1 MLVASNFIFFIFL
14 KKIADYHPGRL
25 KLCREGETGRK
36 ILKRIAN
43 PPDLMYNLNSN
54 MIDTLFREWELS
66 PEITALL
73 CCAGL
78 VGYLIYRLHC
88 VNQLLRH
95 GISTQ
100 GRIARVGTSSHY
112 LCTYRDKTGKKHE
125 RGITIPR
132 DMTNG
137 ESVEILYSPNNP
149 AEFITPGVRNPR
161 APIIYPLVTISLAG
175 LFILFTELFS

>member
-1 MLVASNFIFFIFL
+1 MSNFNFFHFFE
-14 KKIADYHPGRL
+14 KKLRIIIRGDLNCAER
-25 KLCREGETGRK
+25 GETGRK

-54 MIDTLFREWELS
+54 MIDTLFREWGLS